1 MSCLSASP
9 YVSKMTLLF
18 RRDQSIVA
26 GHLVFSNRSSAD
38 ESALTIASL
47 DHPVHGV
54 HFPLSP
60 ESDSLQGFYE
70 AYDRRR
76 WGPGSERLQT

>member
-38 ESALTIASL
+38 ESALTIAS
-47 DHPVHGV
+47 GV
-54 HFPLSP
+54 IPK
-60 ESDSLQGFYE
+60 
-70 AYDRRR
+70 
-76 WGPGSERLQT
+76 